1 MNRHPLT
8 VLKFGGSVLTAEDR
22 IPVVVQEIYDWV
34 RHGSHVVAVV
44 SAIGS
49 ATDDL
54 LRQGSRYGA
63 VLPPGAVACL
73 VATGEAASA
82 SLLTLALHEAGMP
95 ATLLE
100 SAVIRLRTR
109 GPATDATPV
118 GLDARRIRAALRH
131 ASVVVVPGFTGCD
144 AVSGCTTLLG
154 RGGSDLTAL
163 FLARHLG
170 ADVCRLVKDVPG
182 LYERDPALPGPPPRR
197 YLSLRWND
205 ALALGGGVVQP
216 KALEYARQEA
226 LGFEVASVGPD
237 TPTRVQ
243 AGPRRLALARFE
255 TPPRRVALV
264 GLGVVGRGV
273 YDALRLRP
281 DRFDIVGALVQRPD
295 RHVAAGVPR
304 DLLTTNPRVLLAREP
319 DIIVEASIGL
329 SPSAGIVRS
338 AIARGC
344 DVVTANK
351 ALVVADGPSLEA
363 LAATTGGR
371 LRYSACVGGAAPVVE
386 RVRTL
391 AAQGPIRSIA
401 GVVNGTSNFVLDRL
415 EAGDDLDTAVKEA
428 QRMGFAERDPTRDLD
443 GTDAALKL
451 IILARVAFGV
461 HLTLDGVR
469 RAGIDACTPAL
480 VRRAEAEGCRVRM
493 VASLRRR
500 RHHIDAA
507 VTLVTLAGL
516 HYLAGARNEENRV
529 VIVPEPGAPVRLAGK
544 GAGRRP
550 TAMAVVADVI
560 ELDRHAFAAYANT
573 TADEAAQE
581 VA

>member
-1 MNRHPLT
+1 M
-8 VLKFGGSVLTAEDR
+8 
-22 IPVVVQEIYDWV
+22 
-34 RHGSHVVAVV
+34 
-44 SAIGS
+44 
-49 ATDDL
+49 
-54 LRQGSRYGA
+54 
-63 VLPPGAVACL
+63 
-73 VATGEAASA
+73 
-82 SLLTLALHEAGMP
+82 
-95 ATLLE
+95 
-100 SAVIRLRTR
+100 
-109 GPATDATPV
+109 
-118 GLDARRIRAALRH
+118 
-131 ASVVVVPGFTGCD
+131 
-144 AVSGCTTLLG
+144 
-154 RGGSDLTAL
+154 
-163 FLARHLG
+163 
-170 ADVCRLVKDVPG
+170 
-182 LYERDPALPGPPPRR
+182 
-197 YLSLRWND
+197 
-205 ALALGGGVVQP
+205 QP

-295 RHVAAGVPR
+295 HHVAAGVPR
-304 DLLTTNPRVLLAREP
+304 DLLTTNPRVLIAREP
-319 DIIVEASIGL
+319 DIFVDASCGL
-329 SPSAGIVRS
+329 SPSAGIVR
-338 AIARGC
+338 AALARGC

-351 ALVVADGPSLEA
+351 ALIVTDGPSLEA

-371 LRYSACVGGAAPVVE
+371 LRYSACVGGAVPVVE

-401 GVVNGTSNFVLDRL
+401 GVVNGTSNFVLDRM

-428 QRMGFAERDPTRDLD
+428 QRLGFAERDPTQDLD

-461 HLTLDGVR
+461 HLTLSGVH

-500 RHHIDAA
+500 GITSMPPSRWSHDRSA
-507 VTLVTLAGL
+507 LP
-516 HYLAGARNEENRV
+516 AGARN
-529 VIVPEPGAPVRLAGK
+529 
-544 GAGRRP
+544 RRI
-550 TAMAVVADVI
+550 A
-560 ELDRHAFAAYANT
+560 L
-573 TADEAAQE
+573 
-581 VA
+581 